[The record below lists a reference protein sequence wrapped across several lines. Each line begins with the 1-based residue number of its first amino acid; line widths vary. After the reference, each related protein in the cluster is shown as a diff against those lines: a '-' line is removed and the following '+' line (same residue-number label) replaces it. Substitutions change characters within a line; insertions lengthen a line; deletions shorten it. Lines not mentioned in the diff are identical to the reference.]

1 MRKIVFAPDSFKESM
16 TAKVAAEAMIR
27 GWKRVFPDDDCIA
40 VPMADG
46 GEGTVQSLVDATG
59 GRLLQHTVQGP
70 LGDPVVAHFGLLG
83 DGETAVIEMA
93 QASGLERLSPE
104 RRNPMITST
113 YGTGELIKKALDAG
127 AKTILIGIGGSATN
141 DGGAGMLRALGA
153 VFTDKD
159 GKVLSDGGAALAQLA
174 RIDISGLDARIAATE
189 FVTACDVDNP
199 LTGPTGASAIFGPQ
213 KGATE
218 EMVARLDAALANYAA
233 VIQRDFGRAVNEVP
247 GAGAA
252 GGLGAGLLAFLDAE
266 LKRGVEIVIEQT
278 KLKEKMSGADLV
290 LTGEGGIDAQTR
302 FGKTPY
308 GVAKTAEPL
317 GIPVI
322 ALAGLV
328 KEDSMCLYEH
338 GFAAL
343 FSIVQGA
350 TSLED
355 ALRRGEENLAF
366 TTENLARL
374 FAVKNTLR
382 ERK

>member
-1 MRKIVFAPDSFKESM
+1 
-16 TAKVAAEAMIR
+16 
-27 GWKRVFPDDDCIA
+27 
-40 VPMADG
+40 
-46 GEGTVQSLVDATG
+46 
-59 GRLLQHTVQGP
+59 
-70 LGDPVVAHFGLLG
+70 
-83 DGETAVIEMA
+83 
-93 QASGLERLSPE
+93 
-104 RRNPMITST
+104 
-113 YGTGELIKKALDAG
+113 
-127 AKTILIGIGGSATN
+127 
-141 DGGAGMLRALGA
+141 
-153 VFTDKD
+153 
-159 GKVLSDGGAALAQLA
+159 
-174 RIDISGLDARIAATE
+174 
-189 FVTACDVDNP
+189 
-199 LTGPTGASAIFGPQ
+199 
-213 KGATE
+213 
-218 EMVARLDAALANYAA
+218 MVALLDAALANYAA

-343 FSIVQGA
+343 FSIVQG
-350 TSLED
+350 
-355 ALRRGEENLAF
+355 LRR
-366 TTENLARL
+366 
-374 FAVKNTLR
+374 
-382 ERK
+382 